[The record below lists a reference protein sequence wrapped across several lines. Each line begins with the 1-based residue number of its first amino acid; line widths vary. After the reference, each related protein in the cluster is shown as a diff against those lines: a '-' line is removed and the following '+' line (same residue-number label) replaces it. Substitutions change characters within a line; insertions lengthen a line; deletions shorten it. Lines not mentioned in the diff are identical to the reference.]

1 MTDSND
7 DLKDQNF
14 INLVDFYRDELML
27 VLKGRKVSKIFSSN
41 ERTKLRDAKI
51 LSFMNGSYFLSQNV
65 KDMLK

>member
-27 VLKGRKVSKIFSSN
+27 VLKGRKVSKVFSSN
-41 ERTKLRDAKI
+41 ERTKLRDVGI
-51 LSFMNGSYFLSQNV
+51 LSFMNGSYYLSQAV
-65 KDMLK
+65 KEVLQ